1 MFLLFLKNLGN
12 FFYPFDR
19 INVLFEVVN
28 ETIYSI
34 LNINYKKSNKR
45 KKYVSK
51 QKFYPRFFAF
61 LHTFGRDLKW
71 NPHIHVLIAEIKLGE
86 NNSCQ
91 PWKFFDYD
99 ALSRRFQKIL
109 LKHMS
114 KFLGNEFKKQNNNLY
129 KKYQKG
135 FYVYAEPKKFK
146 DLKSGIEY
154 VTRYC
159 GRVPI
164 SENRIINYDEQ
175 NVTFSYIDHYDDSYH
190 EKTVSAQEFIL
201 MIIRHLPPS
210 QFKIIRYY
218 GFYRKKHKIHNKMIP
233 LVKPHC
239 KLFRKQLL
247 KYAVSISMNFNRDP
261 YNCPK
266 CNTKMNFVLNMY

>member
-1 MFLLFLKNLGN
+1 
-12 FFYPFDR
+12 
-19 INVLFEVVN
+19 
-28 ETIYSI
+28 
-34 LNINYKKSNKR
+34 
-45 KKYVSK
+45 
-51 QKFYPRFFAF
+51 
-61 LHTFGRDLKW
+61 
-71 NPHIHVLIAEIKLGE
+71 
-86 NNSCQ
+86 
-91 PWKFFDYD
+91 
-99 ALSRRFQKIL
+99 
-109 LKHMS
+109 MS

-164 SENRIINYDEQ
+164 SENRIINYDGQ

-190 EKTVSAQEFIL
+190 KKTVSAQEFIL

-247 KYAVSISMNFNRDP
+247 KYEVSISMSFNRDP